1 MIIFVKLQLV
11 NQKINMLRN
20 NKIKHSVLISVINKT
35 LLQKLQ
41 LNNVKILVIVKLNI
55 IFNLNKE
62 MLNVNIVKILQDVC
76 NIEILINLVN
86 I

>member
-62 MLNVNIVKILQDVC
+62 MLNANIVKILQDVC

>member
-41 LNNVKILVIVKLNI
+41 PTNVKILAIVKVNI

-62 MLNVNIVKILQDVC
+62 MLNANIVKILQDVC
-76 NIEILINLVN
+76 NIEILINLIN

>member
-1 MIIFVKLQLV
+1 
-11 NQKINMLRN
+11 MLRN
-20 NKIKHSVLISVINKT
+20 NKIKHSVLIDVINKT

-41 LNNVKILVIVKLNI
+41 LNNVKILAIAKLNI

-62 MLNVNIVKILQDVC
+62 MSNVNIVKILQDVC
-76 NIEILINLVN
+76 NIEILINLIN